1 MKNIIKK
8 FTLPVLFFGLMSAS
22 YAQRSGDSRGETAR
36 REPSS
41 NRASSERHM
50 ERRSAPVR
58 TFNTP
63 RQNQPVARNTPSRT
77 FNNNSNRTVTRN
89 YNYNDR
95 SIASRNNYS
104 NSARTYNITRTTN
117 YRSYPESHYYGTVYG
132 RRTYLMYGPRYSV
145 IPHSFISIRFGG
157 NPYYYNNGFYYGY
170 YGGYYRPIFPPFGL
184 QIGILPF
191 GYSTLYYGGIPLYY
205 YNGIYYRQYNNY
217 YEVVDA
223 PMGAI
228 VSSLPQGIRSVSING
243 EQMYELNGTFY
254 KAESDAN
261 GNTVYEVIGKN
272 GVINNTNSDNQVQAA
287 PQDDGTQIGDILNS
301 LPENS
306 KIVTV
311 NGQQL
316 YETPDNIY
324 LQKLETDGNIQ
335 YKVVGK

>member
-1 MKNIIKK
+1 E
-8 FTLPVLFFGLMSAS
+8 
-22 YAQRSGDSRGETAR
+22 SRGESAR

-41 NRASSERHM
+41 NHVSPQRQM

-58 TFNTP
+58 TFNSS
-63 RQNQPVARNTPSRT
+63 RQSQPVARTTPTRT
-77 FNNNSNRTVTRN
+77 FSNNSNRTITRN
-89 YNYNDR
+89 NNYNER

-104 NSARTYNITRTTN
+104 NSARSYNVN
-117 YRSYPESHYYGTVYG
+117 RSYNNRSYSESRYYGNVYG
-132 RRTYLMYGPRYSV
+132 RRTYLMAGPRYTV

-157 NPYYYNNGFYYGY
+157 NPYYYNNGYYYGY
-170 YGGYYRPIFPPFGL
+170 YGGYYQPIFPPFGF

-191 GYSTLYYGGIPLYY
+191 GYSTLYYGDNPFYY
-205 YNGIYYRQYNNY
+205 YNGIYYRQYNNSY
-217 YEVVDA
+217 QVVDA
-223 PMGAI
+223 PMGAV
-228 VSSLPQGIRSVSING
+228 VSSLPEGIRSVNING

-254 KAESDAN
+254 KAETDAN

-272 GVINNTNSDNQVQAA
+272 GVINNTNTDDQVQQA
-287 PQDDGTQIGDILNS
+287 PPQNDGTQIGDILNS

-311 NGQQL
+311 NGQEL

-324 LQKLETDGNIQ
+324 LQKEGSDGNIQ